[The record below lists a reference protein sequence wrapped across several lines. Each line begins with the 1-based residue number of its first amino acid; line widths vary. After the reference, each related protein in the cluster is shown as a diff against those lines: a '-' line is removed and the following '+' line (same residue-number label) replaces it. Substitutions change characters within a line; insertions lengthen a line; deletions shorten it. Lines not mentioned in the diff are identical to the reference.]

1 MSDIEII
8 YKCVFDKIYQNKVE
22 FLIQLEK
29 VSDRKLIAGLL
40 IDLSIKSEGYDSN
53 KDEILEICAEVLS
66 KDELETSYLFEANT
80 YYQNILSNLNKERT
94 DETKFILDFY
104 SYLLKENDDISED
117 IKQIH
122 TPSESINIDELLKN
136 NKQYLPSLKQ
146 RMIDSEL
153 YEAIPLIDKYI

>member
-1 MSDIEII
+1 MTDIEII
-8 YKCVFDKIYQNKVE
+8 YKCVFDKTYQNKVE

-40 IDLSIKSEGYDSN
+40 IDLSIKSKGYDSD
-53 KDEILEICAEVLS
+53 KDQILEICAELLS
-66 KDELETSYLFEANT
+66 QEELETNYLFEANT
-80 YYQNILSNLNKERT
+80 YYQNILSNLNKEKT
-94 DETKFILDFY
+94 DETKFLLDFY
-104 SYLLKENDDISED
+104 SYLLKENDDVSED
-117 IKQIH
+117 IKGILNQD
-122 TPSESINIDELLKN
+122 TINIDDLLKN

>member
-1 MSDIEII
+1 MDLTELSSTISMQVVKISSNT
-8 YKCVFDKIYQNKVE
+8 YFDRSPLLKFTE
-22 FLIQLEK
+22 AIQA
-29 VSDRKLIAGLL
+29 VKLNQL
-40 IDLSIKSEGYDSN
+40 YT

>member
-1 MSDIEII
+1 MTDIEIV

-22 FLIQLEK
+22 FLIHLEK
-29 VSDRKLIAGLL
+29 ISDRKLVAGLL
-40 IDLSIKSEGYDSN
+40 IDLSIKSKGYDSN

-66 KDELETSYLFEANT
+66 QEELETKYLFDANT
-80 YYQNILSNLNKERT
+80 YYQDSLSNLNKEKT

-104 SYLLKENDDISED
+104 SYLLKNSDDVSED
-117 IKQIH
+117 IKGILNQD
-122 TPSESINIDELLKN
+122 TINIDDLLKN

-153 YEAIPLIDKYI
+153 YEAIPLIDKYL